1 LNILFITNYEKKYGI
16 GHLNRCNKLAKKI
29 KKGNKI
35 FFLVDKID
43 KNLPRLI
50 IKNSKIITKK
60 NIFNSGDKIFKI
72 IKNLK
77 NPIVIIDSYL
87 SNLKFE
93 KKISPYCKKL
103 IVIDDLKKK
112 HFCDIY
118 INPNFLNFKFASKI
132 TANMK
137 LLGPKYAFIDPN
149 IKKKNNKKIKSNTIK
164 NILVFMGATDSR
176 NLSVKIYNALKDK
189 NITKLNFKFI
199 IGCNNDSLE
208 NIKKENELKNVR
220 FQVFSKNFTKH
231 LNKAD
236 IFISSG
242 GSSIWESIFLNKK
255 TLIFNHSWKQFENS
269 FNLEKKGIIKVF
281 KKKLKSQKIIDF
293 LITEIDSSNKDIF
306 KYNNLID
313 SKGIDRIVKKISK

>member
-1 LNILFITNYEKKYGI
+1 MNILFITNYEKKYGI

-50 IKNSKIITKK
+50 IKNSTIITKK

-137 LLGPKYAFIDPN
+137 LLGPKYAFIDSN

-199 IGCNNDSLE
+199 IGCNNDSLK

-281 KKKLKSQKIIDF
+281 KKKLKSQNIIDF

>member
-1 LNILFITNYEKKYGI
+1 MNILFITNYEKKYGI

-50 IKNSKIITKK
+50 IKNSTIITKK

-149 IKKKNNKKIKSNTIK
+149 IKKNNKKIKSNTIK

>member
-1 LNILFITNYEKKYGI
+1 MNILFITNYEKKYGI

-50 IKNSKIITKK
+50 IKNSTIITKK

-137 LLGPKYAFIDPN
+137 LLGPKYAFIDSN

-281 KKKLKSQKIIDF
+281 KKKLKSQNIIDF

>member
-1 LNILFITNYEKKYGI
+1 
-16 GHLNRCNKLAKKI
+16 
-29 KKGNKI
+29 
-35 FFLVDKID
+35 
-43 KNLPRLI
+43 
-50 IKNSKIITKK
+50 
-60 NIFNSGDKIFKI
+60 
-72 IKNLK
+72 
-77 NPIVIIDSYL
+77 
-87 SNLKFE
+87 
-93 KKISPYCKKL
+93 
-103 IVIDDLKKK
+103 
-112 HFCDIY
+112 
-118 INPNFLNFKFASKI
+118 
-132 TANMK
+132 
-137 LLGPKYAFIDPN
+137 
-149 IKKKNNKKIKSNTIK
+149 
-164 NILVFMGATDSR
+164 MGATDSR